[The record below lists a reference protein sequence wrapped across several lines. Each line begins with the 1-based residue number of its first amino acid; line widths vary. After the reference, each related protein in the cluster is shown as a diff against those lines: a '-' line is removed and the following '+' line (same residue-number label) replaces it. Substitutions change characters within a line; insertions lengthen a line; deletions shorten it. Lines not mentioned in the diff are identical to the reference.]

1 METAKT
7 QPEKLILSSKHAL
20 HAAAHLLQIKAKSGR
35 MVPLVANQSQV
46 RLFEAVYV
54 QKAQRKPVRV
64 IVWKGRQQGLSTGVA
79 ALNFLGMQAAPKSTL
94 AITEEKGGSAQNLW
108 DMYDRFDKGMP
119 FELPCENTRLGHYR
133 KYGNGSSIRVEG
145 EKKISSFTHQ
155 QIHLS
160 EAPFFTRLSATL
172 EMVLQTVPDDEG
184 TAIFLESAA
193 NEFGMQSQEDWQ
205 QEWLR
210 AENGDSDFYPLF
222 IPWFVHEEYKVS
234 LTGREKEEL
243 ANSLGRSEDA
253 RYGNEQ
259 AIYDAHD
266 DVTYEALEWRRRT
279 IRNKCGGSVH
289 KFRRQYPN
297 TPEEVMQAS
306 GLHVFDLGALK
317 RMQKDTKPPIW
328 KGNLLGGY
336 QSGFQ
341 RVDDPSGGIWVWE
354 APEPGA
360 EYVASSD
367 HAEGLPSGDFNVG
380 YIIRRMPLTVVA
392 RLRGHDG
399 LRYSPG
405 RFAEAMHMLLSYYN
419 DPYYCPESNLDGGTV
434 SEMIYNQFSYSN
446 MVNEGL
452 FGWHTPGSPQALR
465 PGWRNTTR
473 SRQLVLNYL
482 VELIEQGDLI
492 IYDERLLDEMRTM
505 VKNRGKP
512 EAVKKNETRKPGDPE
527 SGFYDDCVF
536 AAAGAVFTDK
546 HLPPPQPRSMNLPS
560 LEERMV
566 SHTLKPEEMRGLGL
580 I

>member
-1 METAKT
+1 MTSSLRSLIDASANLLKIKDKT
-7 QPEKLILSSKHAL
+7 G
-20 HAAAHLLQIKAKSGR
+20 HL
-35 MVPLVANQSQV
+35 VPSVANESQI
-46 RLFEAVYV
+46 RLFEAIY
-54 QKAQRKPVRV
+54 QQRDAGKPVR
-64 IVWKGRQQGLSTGVA
+64 IIIWKGRQQGVSTGVA
-79 ALNFLGMQAAPKSTL
+79 DYNFLSMLAAPKSTL

-108 DMYDRFDKGMP
+108 DMYDRFDKNLP
-119 FELPCENTRLGHYR
+119 FELLCENTRLGHYR

-145 EKKISSFTHQ
+145 EKKVSSFTHQ

-160 EAPFFTRLSATL
+160 EAPFFGRLSSIL
-172 EMVLQTVPDDEG
+172 EMVLQTVPDAEG
-184 TAIFLESAA
+184 TAVFLESAA

-210 AENGDSDFYPLF
+210 AENGESDFYPLF
-222 IPWFVHEEYKVS
+222 IPWFVHEEYKTP
-234 LTGREKEEL
+234 LTDLDKEEL
-243 ANSLGRSEDA
+243 GNSLAKTVDSK
-253 RYGNEQ
+253 YGNEQ
-259 AIYDAHD
+259 AIYDAHPE
-266 DVTYEALEWRRRT
+266 VTLEALQWRRNT

-289 KFRRQYPN
+289 KFKRQYPN
-297 TPEEVMQAS
+297 TPEEVMESS

-317 RMQKDTKPPIW
+317 RMQKDIKPPTW

-336 QSGFQ
+336 NSGFE
-341 RVDDPSGGIWVWE
+341 RVDDPNGGVWIWDP
-354 APEPGA
+354 PEPGV

-380 YIIRRMPLTVVA
+380 YIVRRMPLTVVA

-405 RFAEAMHMLLSYYN
+405 RFAEAMHLLLGYYDN
-419 DPYYCPESNLDGGTV
+419 PYYCPESNLDGGTV
-434 SEMIYNQFSYSN
+434 SELIYEQFGYPN

-452 FGWHTPGSPQALR
+452 FGWHPPASVQALR

-482 VELIEQGDLI
+482 IELVEKGEII

-512 EAVKKNETRKPGDPE
+512 QAVKKMETRKPGDNE

-536 AAAGAVFTDK
+536 GLAGATLTDK
-546 HLPPPQPRSMNLPS
+546 HLPPPRPRIWNLPS
-560 LEERMV
+560 LEDQMRDPTFGQGEA
-566 SHTLKPEEMRGLGL
+566 RGLDL